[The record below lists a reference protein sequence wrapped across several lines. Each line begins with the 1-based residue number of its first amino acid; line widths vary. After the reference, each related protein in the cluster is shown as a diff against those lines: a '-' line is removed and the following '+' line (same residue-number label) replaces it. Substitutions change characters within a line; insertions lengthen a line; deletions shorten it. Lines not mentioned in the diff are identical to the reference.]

1 MLEKMI
7 IDLGAF
13 KTGEFTL
20 ASGRKSD
27 YYVDLR
33 KAVTDPEFLTLVAG
47 EIQNFTEGVDRI
59 AGVALGAIP
68 IAAAASIYSTKPFLM
83 IRKESKSHGTQKRIE
98 GTLEKGDKVLF
109 VEDTTTTAGSLID
122 AIEQVREAGGIVEK
136 AIVIVD
142 REEGARENLAAIQI
156 KLVSLA
162 NIDKLK
168 SLS

>member
-47 EIQNFTEGVDRI
+47 EIQAFTEGMDRI

-68 IAAAASIYSTKPFLM
+68 IATAASIYSAKPFIM
-83 IRKESKSHGTQKRIE
+83 IRKSTKTHGTQKRIE
-98 GTLEKGDKVLF
+98 GILEEGDKVLF

-122 AIEQVREAGGIVEK
+122 VIQCVREAGGVVEK

-142 REEGARENLAAIQI
+142 REEGARENLAEIQVD
-156 KLVSLA
+156 LHSLA
-162 NIDKLK
+162 DIGKLK